1 MIFSSSFIRT
11 VTANKSFQNW
21 IIQASD
27 GNQITKEAVFI
38 LSSLCCSIITYK
50 YGLLAEPGLLCQAD
64 KALSVLPRTSQRAHL
79 LHGPDGTASFRATE
93 ISAAAYVMFFHKETF
108 PSLKWSLELTLA
120 TNFACCCV
128 LQRTANLSD
137 FICFRMNWFALL
149 TLTIITL
156 IDNCLPAES
165 VCCQM
170 GVVSKTCA
178 TTGLWTTLVDA
189 VVGPSEVWSH
199 MYFLS
204 LIVFTLIPFLVNSTV
219 TPLPIPVDLSTNQYS
234 TIAFVIHVQRCTWDH
249 VCSGWKPLRTLS

>member
-1 MIFSSSFIRT
+1 MRT

-108 PSLKWSLELTLA
+108 TSLITWTYTGNK
-120 TNFACCCV
+120 FC
-128 LQRTANLSD
+128 
-137 FICFRMNWFALL
+137 MLL
-149 TLTIITL
+149 
-156 IDNCLPAES
+156 C
-165 VCCQM
+165 
-170 GVVSKTCA
+170 
-178 TTGLWTTLVDA
+178 
-189 VVGPSEVWSH
+189 PSEDSKPLWLYLLSH
-199 MYFLS
+199 EL
-204 LIVFTLIPFLVNSTV
+204 
-219 TPLPIPVDLSTNQYS
+219 
-234 TIAFVIHVQRCTWDH
+234 
-249 VCSGWKPLRTLS
+249 VCSFDSDYNNSDW

>member
-1 MIFSSSFIRT
+1 MIFSSSFMRT

-108 PSLKWSLELTLA
+108 TSLKWSLELTLA

-137 FICFRMNWFALL
+137 FICFRINWFALL

-170 GVVSKTCA
+170 GVVSKTCYNRS
-178 TTGLWTTLVDA
+178 VDY
-189 VVGPSEVWSH
+189 SCWCCCWSVR
-199 MYFLS
+199 S
-204 LIVFTLIPFLVNSTV
+204 VKS
-219 TPLPIPVDLSTNQYS
+219 
-234 TIAFVIHVQRCTWDH
+234 
-249 VCSGWKPLRTLS
+249 